1 MNDKREMLR
10 HCLATLAYRGAK
22 VLRDTP
28 EGFAEFRPSSESR
41 SAGEVLAHLGDLLD
55 WASCLARGT
64 RGGRNTQPLDWQDGV
79 ERFFVLLRRLDGCLI
94 SEEKLGSTEERLFQ
108 GPVADALT
116 HVGQLAMLR
125 RLAGAPVRGEN
136 YFKAD
141 IAIGRVTAEQSA
153 PRAEF
158 D

>member
-1 MNDKREMLR
+1 MLR

-22 VLRDTP
+22 VLREAP
-28 EGFAEFRPSSESR
+28 EGFAEFRASAKSR
-41 SAGEVLAHLGDLLD
+41 NPGEILAHLGDLLD
-55 WASCLARGT
+55 WAWCLANGKQ
-64 RGGRNTQPLDWQDGV
+64 GGKNTEPLDWENGV
-79 ERFFVLLRRLDGCLI
+79 ERFFALLRRLDDYLASGQP
-94 SEEKLGSTEERLFQ
+94 LGSPEEQLFQ
-108 GPVADALT
+108 GPVADSLT

-125 RLAGAPVRGEN
+125 GMAGAPVRGEN

-141 IAIGRVTAEQSA
+141 IVVGCVSAEQSA